1 MARTVF
7 VPNHRFASQL
17 LVTPQIRDLLE
28 SFWPEL
34 EDAAVSRARE
44 LSGDLRDGIH
54 YDVDITPAGFA
65 GRLNS
70 DDWKSQWYEFGS
82 IRTPADAFLRSAV
95 EDVVG
100 PVTGGDR

>member
-1 MARTVF
+1 MARPVF

-44 LSGDLRDGIH
+44 LSGELRDGIH

-70 DDWKSQWYEFGS
+70 DDWKDRKSTRLNSSHIQKS
-82 IRTPADAFLRSAV
+82 RMPSSA
-95 EDVVG
+95 
-100 PVTGGDR
+100 